1 MKKNKKLVSLHNK
14 AHYLGEKYFSESWAK
29 QDLPRNPRREGQTHR
44 LKEERKRT
52 GATITGRRIRRKQ
65 LRPDS

>member
-29 QDLPRNPRREGQTHR
+29 TCPETPEGKAK
-44 LKEERKRT
+44 LT
-52 GATITGRRIRRKQ
+52 GLRRKEREQ
-65 LRPDS
+65 VLL